1 MDKAGTITMTM
12 RALDRMKVIQAVV
25 VGDLKPK
32 IAARRLGLTVRQVRR
47 LSNRYREDG
56 PAGLVSRRCGKPS
69 NNRKAAD
76 ISAIALGII
85 RDRYA
90 DFGPTFACEKLREQH
105 GLVLSKETV
114 RKLMMDAGLWISRQL
129 RSPKIYQ
136 PRNRREC
143 VGELI
148 QIDGSDHAWF
158 EDRGPSCTLL
168 VYIDDATSRLM
179 HLHFTYAEST
189 FSYFEATRGYIDSHG
204 KPLAFYSDKAAVFR
218 INNSKATG
226 GAGHTQFGRAMFEL
240 NIEGICAN
248 SSQAKGRV
256 ERANLTLQ
264 DRLVK
269 EMRLLDISTMAAANA
284 YAPVFIADFNA
295 RFAKPPRNDFD
306 ANRPVREDE
315 DLDLIL
321 TIREPRRVTHSLT
334 LRYDRS
340 LYMLADTT
348 ASRAIIGKYVEVYEY
363 PDGRIEVRSKGHALA
378 YRLYDKLSDVDQ
390 GEIVENKRLGHV
402 LQIAQLV
409 QDKRDNRRRN
419 VPSRTNQGYPVVK
432 IKPAAGT
439 KAQRKL
445 DANDIA
451 MAIDQVSQKWRD
463 TAPATTV
470 ALSRL
475 QIEKRLRSVRK
486 S

>member
-1 MDKAGTITMTM
+1 
-12 RALDRMKVIQAVV
+12 
-25 VGDLKPK
+25 
-32 IAARRLGLTVRQVRR
+32 VRQVRR
-47 LSNRYREDG
+47 LANRYREDG
-56 PAGLVSRRCGKPS
+56 PSGLVSRRCGKPS

-76 ISAIALGII
+76 ISSAALGVI
-85 RDRYA
+85 RERYA

-114 RKLMMDAGLWISRQL
+114 RKLMMDAGLWISRALQ
-129 RSPKIYQ
+129 SPKIYQ
-136 PRNRREC
+136 PRNRRQC

-218 INNSKATG
+218 INNTKATG

-295 RFAKPPRNDFD
+295 RFAKPPRNDFN

-340 LYMLADTT
+340 LYMLADTP
-348 ASRAIIGKYVEVYEY
+348 ASRAIIGEYVEVYEY

-378 YRLYDKLSDVDQ
+378 YRLYDKLGDVDQ
-390 GEIVENKRLGHV
+390 GEIVDNKRLGHV

-439 KAQRKL
+439 KSQRSL

-451 MAIDQVSQKWRD
+451 IAISEVNATRADVTGK
-463 TAPATTV
+463 TTV
-470 ALSRL
+470 PLSRL
-475 QIEKRLRSVRK
+475 QIEKRLKRLGK
-486 S
+486 H